1 MSEFQKGDMN
11 MKKTVIFAL
20 ILGQLLMLASCGNV
34 DNDSSRSGG
43 GSSSAAAETTE
54 TTETTESPEDTSE
67 LQLESITVRMDNQA
81 LHEGV
86 EFTDSEVLEKTAA
99 FYTSLKENGKIVE
112 PESKETLIGGD
123 WMFINLSD
131 GGRLYFESGAGN
143 YVRLG
148 KDTYYTEDNSGD
160 DYKSYMLDYLSQNGY
175 WG

>member
-1 MSEFQKGDMN
+1 MSEFQKGDMSMKN

-20 ILGQLLMLASCGNV
+20 ILGQLLLLASCGNV

-43 GSSSAAAETTE
+43 GSSSAAA
-54 TTETTESPEDTSE
+54 ETTESPEDTSE

-99 FYTSLKENGKIVE
+99 FYTSVKENGKIVE

-123 WMFINLSD
+123 WMFIDLSN

-148 KDTYYTEDNSGD
+148 TDTYYTEDNSGD
-160 DYKSYMLDYLSQNGY
+160 DYKSYMLDYLTQNGY